1 MKMTDMREL
10 SIRRMKLDKQLQDFL
25 TQGTLMGVITEDMNR
40 SMIDV
45 IMRDYNGNSMAWL
58 NKFIGGFYQHNL
70 LSKHKVISNCLDR
83 ALLLDLTAGQFY
95 AELVVDMNIAK
106 GD

>member
-1 MKMTDMREL
+1 MVDMNNLE
-10 SIRRMKLDKQLQDFL
+10 IRRAELAKILSDFMD
-25 TQGTLMGVITEDMNR
+25 QGILMGVITEDMNR
-40 SMIDV
+40 RMID
-45 IMRDYNGNSMAWL
+45 IIKFDYNGSTMAWL
-58 NKFIGGFYQHNL
+58 NKFIGGFYQQNM